1 MPFGLKNAPQIYQRM
16 LDNALYGF
24 TRIPR
29 LEGDPARKQP
39 DPEASP
45 DLIPSEPKDDGKKSV
60 LGRRS
65 YIDGILI
72 TAESWDHLGKRV
84 EGLLE
89 VCDEWNL
96 SISVVKSFWGKNRVE
111 YLGHKVSSHGLEA
124 NPKDLSALTELPF
137 RGSLRAMQSFLGSLN
152 YYSKFI
158 EDYAIYAAV
167 LYELREVD
175 FAAMSK
181 PETRS
186 RIQNLAAAVGDD
198 REETGRSAEADL
210 RWIWAQKSF
219 SKLKEKVASTPI
231 LRHFRP
237 ELQPVVVV
245 YANDWAISA
254 ALMQEHDDVF
264 HPVMF
269 ARCTLKSNELNYG
282 IVEKEVLAL
291 LRVLDLGHNLQVGR
305 EIKVLARYSTL
316 AWLFRSSG
324 LQGRLGQWAALLS
337 PWTLEIVKCTKGEN
351 EILGAIAATITP
363 RAEVDETLIAIAP
376 RKEPRRKIQ
385 APIPTVYPGESLW
398 VVSFDGSARVKRGG
412 GAYSAILWKLPEW
425 TVVKARSEYVDGL
438 TVNEAEYRGLLL
450 CMDLLEGE
458 DQQRLVICGDSNL
471 VIRQVRGEID
481 CKAPGLTILR
491 QKALDRLLAW
501 PDHELLHVKRDW
513 NGSADSL
520 AGAAL
525 QRQAGV
531 EVEEDSDF
539 EDLVTLNRLE
549 EILVAKEAEEHPS
562 AKINPVATRT
572 TGESRSRPTV
582 LQEEVVRD
590 LRIGRIKQAQDEEV
604 WIAGLKKYLLGAVH
618 DLPPEDVKSYHTV
631 GSDYEV
637 DLDGLLFYCPP
648 AKRTTEERDG
658 LMRLVVPETLQQ
670 DVLHHY
676 DSSLEGGHQG
686 IGRTYQRVRDHFH
699 WRGLYRSVQRYVGE
713 CVDCET
719 GKGRPTLQGESPGN
733 IQATYP
739 FQIIA
744 MDHTPSLP
752 KSHKGNT
759 ELLIW
764 VDLFTGYVITKASA
778 SRTAQTI
785 AESYEECVF
794 RRVGVSEV
802 IRHDRE
808 PGFMADFFRSFN
820 KILGQR
826 QRATM
831 AYRPQANGT
840 AERMVQT
847 TTRALKMYVQELDQR
862 DWDEYAERLT
872 FAINTAQDRIRGET
886 PFYLVHGWD
895 ARSTLEATLPVGRT
909 ARRDR
914 EPRRWRYQIQRYY
927 QQARSQVSERIRE
940 AISDRATR
948 HNKEVQ
954 PHEIEIGSQV
964 WLYLDRVKEGYARKL
979 VHLWHGPFRV
989 TEKIGEH
996 AVKIETAGTEYQ
1008 LFPVVHISKLKLV
1021 RTFPD
1026 RPTARLLDERSE
1038 RVDLDEALLPED
1050 SWTRDLDEY
1059 EYEVEKIADMRTG
1072 KRTRYGRIYHKFLV
1086 HWRGYED
1093 PTWVDEADLN
1103 CGALL
1108 HEFLRDH
1115 TSRNR
1120 FGVMESHEE

>member
-1 MPFGLKNAPQIYQRM
+1 
-16 LDNALYGF
+16 
-24 TRIPR
+24 
-29 LEGDPARKQP
+29 
-39 DPEASP
+39 
-45 DLIPSEPKDDGKKSV
+45 
-60 LGRRS
+60 
-65 YIDGILI
+65 
-72 TAESWDHLGKRV
+72 
-84 EGLLE
+84 
-89 VCDEWNL
+89 
-96 SISVVKSFWGKNRVE
+96 
-111 YLGHKVSSHGLEA
+111 
-124 NPKDLSALTELPF
+124 
-137 RGSLRAMQSFLGSLN
+137 
-152 YYSKFI
+152 
-158 EDYAIYAAV
+158 
-167 LYELREVD
+167 
-175 FAAMSK
+175 
-181 PETRS
+181 
-186 RIQNLAAAVGDD
+186 
-198 REETGRSAEADL
+198 
-210 RWIWAQKSF
+210 
-219 SKLKEKVASTPI
+219 
-231 LRHFRP
+231 
-237 ELQPVVVV
+237 
-245 YANDWAISA
+245 
-254 ALMQEHDDVF
+254 
-264 HPVMF
+264 
-269 ARCTLKSNELNYG
+269 
-282 IVEKEVLAL
+282 
-291 LRVLDLGHNLQVGR
+291 
-305 EIKVLARYSTL
+305 VLARYSTL

-337 PWTLEIVKCTKGEN
+337 PWTLEIVKCTKGEDD
-351 EILGAIAATITP
+351 ILGAIAATITP
-363 RAEVDETLIAIAP
+363 RAEVDQALIAIAP

-398 VVSFDGSARVKRGG
+398 VVSFDGSARVKHGG

-425 TVVKARSEYVDGL
+425 TVVRARSEYADGL
-438 TVNEAEYRGLLL
+438 TFNEAEYRGLLL

-458 DQQRLVICGDSNL
+458 NQQRLVVCGDSNL

-481 CKAPGLTILR
+481 CMAPGLTLLR

-501 PDHELLHVKRDW
+501 SDHELLHVKRDW

-525 QRQAGV
+525 QRQGGV

-539 EDLVTLNRLE
+539 ENLVTLNRLE
-549 EILVAKEAEEHPS
+549 EILVAREAEEHPS
-562 AKINPVATRT
+562 AKVSPVATRT
-572 TGESRSRPTV
+572 TGDSRSRPAA

-604 WIAGLKKYLLGAVH
+604 WIAGLKKYLLGDVH
-618 DLPPEDVKSYHTV
+618 DLSPEDVESYNTV

-658 LMRLVVPETLQQ
+658 LMRLVVPQTLQQ

-676 DSSLEGGHQG
+676 HSSLEGGHQG
-686 IGRTYQRVRDHFH
+686 IGRTYQRIRDHFH

-744 MDHTPSLP
+744 MDHIPSLP

-764 VDLFTGYVITKASA
+764 VDLFTGYVISKASA

-785 AESYEECVF
+785 AASYEECVF
-794 RRVGVSEV
+794 RKFGASEV

-862 DWDEYAERLT
+862 DRDEYAERLT

-895 ARSTLEATLPVGRT
+895 ARSTLEATLPVGST
-909 ARRDR
+909 ARRDQ
-914 EPRRWRYQIQRYY
+914 EPRRW
-927 QQARSQVSERIRE
+927 RE
-940 AISDRATR
+940 AISDRAPR
-948 HNKEVQ
+948 HNEEVR

-979 VHLWHGPFRV
+979 AHLWHGPFRV

-996 AVKIETAGTEYQ
+996 AVKIETAGTEYR

-1050 SWTRDLDEY
+1050 NWTRDLDED
-1059 EYEVEKIADMRTG
+1059 EYEVERIADMRTG
-1072 KRTRYGRIYHKFLV
+1072 KRTRYGLIYFEFLV

-1093 PTWVDEADLN
+1093 PTWVDEAGLN

-1120 FGVMESHEE
+1120 FGVMQSHEE

>member
-1 MPFGLKNAPQIYQRM
+1 MTDRARAISAFITPFGLFEWDRMPFGLKNAPQIYQRM

-29 LEGDPARKQP
+29 LEGDPVLKQP

-65 YIDGILI
+65 YIDDILI
-72 TAESWDHLGKRV
+72 TAESWDHLCNQSK
-84 EGLLE
+84 
-89 VCDEWNL
+89 DQ
-96 SISVVKSFWGKNRVE
+96 VE

-124 NPKDLSALTELPF
+124 NPKDLSALTDLPF
-137 RGSLRAMQSFLGSLN
+137 PGSLRAMQSFLGSLN

-181 PETRS
+181 PEARS
-186 RIQNLAAAVGDD
+186 RIQNLAATVGDD
-198 REETGRSAEADL
+198 IEEARKSAEADL
-210 RWIWAQKSF
+210 RWIRAQKSF
-219 SKLKEKVASTPI
+219 SKLKEMVAPTPI

-254 ALMQEHDDVF
+254 ALMQEHDDMF

-269 ARCTLKSNELNYG
+269 ASRTLKSNELNYG

-291 LRVLDLGHNLQVGR
+291 LRVLDLGHNLLVGR
-305 EIKVLARYSTL
+305 KIKVLTRYSTL

-337 PWTLEIVKCTKGEN
+337 PWTLEIVKCTKGED

-363 RAEVDETLIAIAP
+363 RAEVDQALIAIAP

-412 GAYSAILWKLPEW
+412 GAYSMILWKLPEW
-425 TVVKARSEYVDGL
+425 TVVRARSEYADGL
-438 TVNEAEYRGLLL
+438 TGNETEYRGLLL

-458 DQQRLVICGDSNL
+458 TQQRLVVCGDSNL

-481 CKAPGLTILR
+481 CKAPGLTLLR

-539 EDLVTLNRLE
+539 ENLVTLNRLE
-549 EILVAKEAEEHPS
+549 EILVAREAEEHPS
-562 AKINPVATRT
+562 AKVGPVATRT
-572 TGESRSRPTV
+572 TGDSRSRPAV

-618 DLPPEDVKSYHTV
+618 DLSPEDVKSYNTV

-676 DSSLEGGHQG
+676 HSSLEGGHQG
-686 IGRTYQRVRDHFH
+686 IGRTYQRIRDHFH

-744 MDHTPSLP
+744 MDHIPSLP

-764 VDLFTGYVITKASA
+764 VDLFTGYVISKASA

-794 RRVGVSEV
+794 RKFGASEV

-847 TTRALKMYVQELDQR
+847 TTRALKMY
-862 DWDEYAERLT
+862 
-872 FAINTAQDRIRGET
+872 
-886 PFYLVHGWD
+886 
-895 ARSTLEATLPVGRT
+895 
-909 ARRDR
+909 
-914 EPRRWRYQIQRYY
+914 
-927 QQARSQVSERIRE
+927 
-940 AISDRATR
+940 
-948 HNKEVQ
+948 
-954 PHEIEIGSQV
+954 
-964 WLYLDRVKEGYARKL
+964 
-979 VHLWHGPFRV
+979 
-989 TEKIGEH
+989 
-996 AVKIETAGTEYQ
+996 
-1008 LFPVVHISKLKLV
+1008 
-1021 RTFPD
+1021 
-1026 RPTARLLDERSE
+1026 
-1038 RVDLDEALLPED
+1038 
-1050 SWTRDLDEY
+1050 
-1059 EYEVEKIADMRTG
+1059 
-1072 KRTRYGRIYHKFLV
+1072 
-1086 HWRGYED
+1086 
-1093 PTWVDEADLN
+1093 
-1103 CGALL
+1103 
-1108 HEFLRDH
+1108 
-1115 TSRNR
+1115 
-1120 FGVMESHEE
+1120 